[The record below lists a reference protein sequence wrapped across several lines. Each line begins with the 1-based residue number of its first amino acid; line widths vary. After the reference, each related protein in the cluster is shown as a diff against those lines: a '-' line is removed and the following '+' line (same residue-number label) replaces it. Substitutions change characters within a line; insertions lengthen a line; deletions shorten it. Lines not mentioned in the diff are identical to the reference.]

1 MLNNMWVVLLL
12 TSEMDAALE
21 NREDWMVET
30 LR

>member
-12 TSEMDAALE
+12 TSEMDATLE

>member
-1 MLNNMWVVLLL
+1 MLNMWVVLLL

-21 NREDWMVET
+21 YREDWMVET

>member
-1 MLNNMWVVLLL
+1 MLNMWVVLLL

-21 NREDWMVET
+21 YREDWMVKT

>member
-12 TSEMDAALE
+12 ISEMDAALE